1 MAPIIYTKWKKNYLQ
16 KTIYYPNAAQNT
28 LKPLLSFSLQTT
40 TTKKKGLFQRFQNR
54 WDSPKKR
61 WIRSKFLSQRFFS
74 RRFKPPGNECGYR
87 VVRPVLVL
95 FKSAGKGI
103 HPILAL
109 LKALV

>member
-40 TTKKKGLFQRFQNR
+40 TTKKTGLFQRFQNR

-61 WIRSKFLSQRFFS
+61 WDTVKIPISTFF
-74 RRFKPPGNECGYR
+74 FPA
-87 VVRPVLVL
+87 LQI
-95 FKSAGKGI
+95 AGQ
-103 HPILAL
+103 
-109 LKALV
+109 